1 MILTHRKEK
10 KEVVLIHPQPGLNE
24 FGGIRQIYPPSCKKV
39 FASFCRVSQSD
50 AYVFLRCMPAGW
62 NDRLASPKAVRGG
75 RNHAVLSGK
84 RAIGVIVRMP
94 HSSTFGNQVL
104 NRYLPNF

>member
-1 MILTHRKEK
+1 MSSAEY
-10 KEVVLIHPQPGLNE
+10 
-24 FGGIRQIYPPSCKKV
+24 GGFIGHHATKV

-50 AYVFLRCMPAGW
+50 AYVFLRRMPAGW
-62 NDRLASPKAVRGG
+62 NDRLASPKAVRGDE
-75 RNHAVLSGK
+75 RNHAVLPGN

-94 HSSTFGNQVL
+94 HSSTLGNQVL